1 MTLIKI
7 FCLSSNVFMYSIF
20 MYYKYHLGSLL
31 EPCCNWVS
39 SILMDKLC
47 CDCTVCCWLLLMK
60 RCCAYAGFYQQWY
73 SISTDAC
80 FLQLRLKFDPNARIW
95 QRRSFLQRWC
105 VDMSIHQLPLMLT
118 GTCPG
123 CSFAMFYCLCSL
135 STFDDVIALVVL
147 LLSFFLCV
155 CHDNESSW
163 YMVLVTWFLLPHCTI
178 QYEYK
183 WIYNSSKKKYSKK
196 SVKKFS

>member
-1 MTLIKI
+1 MV
-7 FCLSSNVFMYSIF
+7 CLFSHDFVLYSII

-31 EPCCNWVS
+31 EPSCYCVS
-39 SILMDKLC
+39 RILMDKLC

-80 FLQLRLKFDPNARIW
+80 FLQLWLKFDPNARIW

-105 VDMSIHQLPLMLT
+105 VDMSIHQLPWMLM
-118 GTCPG
+118 GSCCPG
-123 CSFAMFYCLCSL
+123 CSFAVLYFLCSL
-135 STFDDVIALVVL
+135 CTFDDVITIIIL

-155 CHDNESSW
+155 CHVNGS
-163 YMVLVTWFLLPHCTI
+163 
-178 QYEYK
+178 
-183 WIYNSSKKKYSKK
+183 
-196 SVKKFS
+196 

>member
-7 FCLSSNVFMYSIF
+7 FCLSSNVFMHSIF
-20 MYYKYHLGSLL
+20 VYYKYHLGSLL

-80 FLQLRLKFDPNARIW
+80 FLQLWLKFDPNARIW

-105 VDMSIHQLPLMLT
+105 VDMSIHQLPLMLM
-118 GTCPG
+118 GSCCPG
-123 CSFAMFYCLCSL
+123 CSFAMFFVSAVCAPLMMSL
-135 STFDDVIALVVL
+135 P
-147 LLSFFLCV
+147 LLSCYCHFFFVCV
-155 CHDNESSW
+155 MTMSLKQQRP
-163 YMVLVTWFLLPHCTI
+163 VL
-178 QYEYK
+178 
-183 WIYNSSKKKYSKK
+183 
-196 SVKKFS
+196 FSNCWQS